1 MEKVLLPRGLVPWE
15 VVFRDLSPF
24 VGIFT
29 FSIKIKKKKY
39 DKTYVQILR
48 VNLYAC
54 SSILYR
60 FTINILWH

>member
-1 MEKVLLPRGLVPWE
+1 MEKVLLPRGLVSWE

-24 VGIFT
+24 VNIFT
-29 FSIKIKKKKY
+29 FSIKIKKKY
-39 DKTYVQILR
+39 DKTCVQILR

-54 SSILYR
+54 SSSLYR